1 MSGLKQGIQLKQSQ
15 TLAVTPQLQQSLK
28 ILQCNQ
34 LELEAEISHMLEE
47 NIMLER
53 LGADDDFILDNGD
66 LYDES
71 TDISSDTTDDTIPD
85 EIELDIKWDDLYDDP
100 DDYDNGKN
108 REDSEGFQDDWV
120 ADQLSFDEQLEQ
132 SIRLSGFNDEE
143 KRIASGIL
151 AHLDE
156 HYFLTLP
163 HTKLAQVLK
172 TDISTLQSI
181 LDVIKHL
188 DPPGVGSCDVRECL
202 LAQLHSLPAVTDS
215 IADAHDILTDY
226 YTYLGQKESLIKR
239 RLGLSDAQFSAA
251 LQIIRGLSP
260 YPTSASQAVSGNIRA
275 DVFVRQHMSMFYV
288 SLNQDARHDIGINA
302 AYAGMIKQCKGD
314 EKNFMRAQL
323 QTAKFFLKALDQRQ
337 QTILRVTNAIV
348 MQQQDYFI
356 DGEKALRPL
365 KMKDIAE
372 LLDIAESTVSRA
384 VNGKYL
390 LFNQRLI
397 ELRHFFAGDLSGNSN
412 TEADGDTAAS
422 TTAAKALIKEIINAE
437 DPKKP
442 LSDSK
447 LEKLLK
453 EKDIDIARRTITKY
467 RESLGIP
474 KSSERKRRR

>member
-53 LGADDDFILDNGD
+53 LDADDDFILDNGG

-71 TDISSDTTDDTIPD
+71 IDIPSGTTDDTIPD
-85 EIELDIKWDDLYDDP
+85 EIDLDIKWGDLYDDH
-100 DDYDNGKN
+100 DDYDNGIS
-108 REDSEGFQDDWV
+108 RDGESFQDDWV

-132 SIRLSGFNDEE
+132 GIRLSGFNDEE

-163 HTKLAQVLK
+163 HAKLARILK
-172 TDISTLQSI
+172 TNILTLQHV
-181 LDVIKHL
+181 LEVIKHL

-202 LAQLHSLPAVTDS
+202 LAQLHSLPVVTDA

-226 YTYLGQKESLIKR
+226 YTYLGQKESLITR
-239 RLGLSDAQFSAA
+239 RLGLSDAQFNAA
-251 LQIIRGLSP
+251 LQVIRGLSP
-260 YPTSASQAVSGNIRA
+260 YPASASQTISGNIRA
-275 DVFVRQHMSMFYV
+275 DVFVRQHMGMFYV
-288 SLNQDARHDIGINA
+288 SLNHDARHDIGINA
-302 AYAGMIKQCKGD
+302 AYAGMITQCKGD

-323 QTAKFFLKALDQRQ
+323 QTAKFFLKALDQRR
-337 QTILRVTNAIV
+337 QTILRVANAIV
-348 MQQQDYFI
+348 MRQQDYFI

-372 LLDIAESTVSRA
+372 LLDVAESTISRT

-390 LFNQRLI
+390 AFNQRLI
-397 ELRHFFAGDLSGNSN
+397 ELRHFFSGDLSGDGSG
-412 TEADGDTAAS
+412 EADGDMAAS
-422 TTAAKALIKEIINAE
+422 TTAAKALIQEIINAE
-437 DPKKP
+437 NPEKP

-453 EKDIDIARRTITKY
+453 EKGIDIARRTITKY

-474 KSSERKRRR
+474 KSGERKRRR